1 MSATQTMA
9 STGDAGLERV
19 ITAEPERGLGR
30 GLLRTAAFVGRQLAG
45 SLAIIVVVWLMVML
59 FRHVQVLAFV
69 LAAAVL
75 ALGGGTLFVRNRS
88 LRA

>member
-1 MSATQTMA
+1 MSATQTMV
-9 STGDAGLERV
+9 STGEAGLKRAK
-19 ITAEPERGLGR
+19 TAEPERGAGQA
-30 GLLRTAAFVGRQLAG
+30 LLSTSVYVGRQLAG
-45 SLAIIVVVWLMVML
+45 SLAIIVVVWLAVML

-75 ALGGGTLFVRNRS
+75 VLGGGTLFVRNRS